1 MKDEDTVLFGQRN
14 MKRCLDN
21 LQVRE
26 ERPIKA
32 KDMKPL
38 KTDSISCQGQTP
50 PLPLVFFI
58 NVGVNCDDKIAI
70 LSCCLMST
78 EKKKAQ
84 PKSCSIFYLRT

>member
-78 EKKKAQ
+78 EKKKRHNLKVAVYF
-84 PKSCSIFYLRT
+84 I